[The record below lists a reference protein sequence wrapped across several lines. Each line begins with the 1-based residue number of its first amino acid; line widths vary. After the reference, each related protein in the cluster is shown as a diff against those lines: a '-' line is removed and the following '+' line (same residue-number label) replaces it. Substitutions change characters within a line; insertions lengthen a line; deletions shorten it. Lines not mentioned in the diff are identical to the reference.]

1 MNNSKRRFLFQNGG
15 YYHIY
20 YKDKIA
26 SAFEPAHSHEFWHCV
41 FVTRG
46 RITQDQGGVQYYQV
60 ANEVLFTPP
69 GVEHSLYAF
78 SSETVYY
85 CMAFSGEL
93 LGDVLRA
100 YPHIEAD
107 LSNIRVNFELSR
119 EAAGLFDNICAVLR
133 MLPESAIPYS
143 RDQGYHLA
151 CAALSTALGE
161 APMLSRQWIIQ
172 REENPMNA
180 VLRYFENYYY
190 ENLNIEEI
198 AERFGF
204 KCSTFCYRFRDRT
217 GISPKRYITEKRIH
231 EAIRLIEQGGLA
243 LNQVAEQV
251 GYTDF
256 STFYRN
262 FTRIMRQSPSEYQ
275 EKVRKG

>member
-20 YKDKIA
+20 YKDKNA
-26 SAFEPAHSHEFWHCV
+26 STYEPTHSHEFWHCL

-46 RITQDQGGVQYYQV
+46 RITHEQGGTQYYQV
-60 ANEVLFTPP
+60 EREVLFTPP
-69 GVEHSLYAF
+69 GADHSLFAFAGETIYYCLAF
-78 SSETVYY
+78 SE
-85 CMAFSGEL
+85 EL
-93 LGDVLRA
+93 LEDALRA
-100 YPHIEAD
+100 YPHIEKD
-107 LSNIRVNFELSR
+107 LSNIRINFELSR

-133 MLPESAIPYS
+133 MLPESTIPYA

-151 CAALSTALGE
+151 CAAISAALKE
-161 APMLSRQWIIQ
+161 APVASKQWIEQ
-172 REENPMNA
+172 RAENPMNA

-217 GISPKRYITEKRIH
+217 GISPKRYLTEKRIH
-231 EAIRLIEQGGLA
+231 EAICLIEEGGLP
-243 LNQVAEQV
+243 LNQVAERV

-262 FTRIMRQSPSEYQ
+262 FIRIMRVSPSEYQ
-275 EKVRKG
+275 EKVRK